1 MRTGMCQGTDT
12 SPLFWARY
20 WRWTSWMGFATGDSK
35 TVWTHIAILAPSLI
49 YSMAFHTVES
59 CLWRLTPLNIMAWR
73 RPTSVHNRFIFI
85 YFLFIH
91 TAEHYKRHCAL
102 PFQRLTAQT
111 VRSTVEPFMIRTAAQ
126 DCTLSHE
133 IICCTYWALPQQ
145 GHNIFAAQMLYEI
158 HLLMLF
164 IYNALFQ
171 LLNTVP
177 YVLMTVT
184 KPCLKRYLQGN
195 KFLWNI
201 DCSAPVPKCQSVVN
215 QMTLLQSLWSSC
227 KVSHLLKCYG
237 SRVTRRFR
245 DTGGLQHIQ
254 DFISMWYTVRSLC

>member
-133 IICCTYWALPQQ
+133 IICELFVARTELY
-145 GHNIFAAQMLYEI
+145 HNRVIIY
-158 HLLMLF
+158 LL
-164 IYNALFQ
+164 
-171 LLNTVP
+171 
-177 YVLMTVT
+177 
-184 KPCLKRYLQGN
+184 
-195 KFLWNI
+195 
-201 DCSAPVPKCQSVVN
+201 
-215 QMTLLQSLWSSC
+215 
-227 KVSHLLKCYG
+227 HKCYMKYIYWCYL
-237 SRVTRRFR
+237 STMLSFSFW
-245 DTGGLQHIQ
+245 IQ
-254 DFISMWYTVRSLC
+254 YLMF